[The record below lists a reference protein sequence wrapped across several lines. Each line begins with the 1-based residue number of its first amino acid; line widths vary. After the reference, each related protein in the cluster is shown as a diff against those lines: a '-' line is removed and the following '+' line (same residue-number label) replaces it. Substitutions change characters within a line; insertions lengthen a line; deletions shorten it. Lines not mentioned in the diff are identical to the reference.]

1 MSPYDQTQYDNI
13 GYFLTVCTIA
23 AILFPLPKFWMR
35 LLIVIMLSVVGY
47 KSEMKKNEL
56 EQQPQNTRDWYRQQQ
71 EMQHKR

>member
-13 GYFLTVCTIA
+13 GYFLTFCSIV

-35 LLIVIMLSVVGY
+35 LLIVIMLSVIGY

-56 EQQPQNTRDWYRQQQ
+56 EQQPQNTRDWYQQQQ
-71 EMQHKR
+71 EMQRQR